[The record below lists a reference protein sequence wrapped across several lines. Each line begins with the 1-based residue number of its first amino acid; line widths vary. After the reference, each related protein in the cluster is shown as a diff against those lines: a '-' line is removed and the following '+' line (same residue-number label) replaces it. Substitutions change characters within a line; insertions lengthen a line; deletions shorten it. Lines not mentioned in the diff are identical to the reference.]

1 MSRSATAPAP
11 QRIPRRPLPGV
22 GAPGVAT
29 PEVPSRHLRLVDP
42 DARRRERRRRWL
54 VRVWA
59 VGIVAAALLGVTVH
73 AFMAE
78 VQMRLGRVEHQTKVE
93 QARYEEARLRVARL
107 DAPAAIFA
115 RALELGLVPAATTR
129 IVAAT
134 SLRGSASATSSN
146 ATKEWQDTKP
156 ALGSNP

>member
-11 QRIPRRPLPGV
+11 QRIPRRSPSGRNV
-22 GAPGVAT
+22 PGVASPT
-29 PEVPSRHLRLVDP
+29 DPSRHLRLVDP
-42 DARRRERRRRWL
+42 DARRREHRRRWL

-59 VGIVAAALLGVTVH
+59 VGIVAAALLGVMVH

-93 QARYEEARLRVARL
+93 QGKYEEARLRVARL

-115 RALELGLVPAATTR
+115 RALELGLVAAPTTR
-129 IVAAT
+129 IVPAA
-134 SLRGSASATSSN
+134 SLGRSAGAASSN
-146 ATKEWQDTKP
+146 PTQSWQDTKP

>member
-1 MSRSATAPAP
+1 M
-11 QRIPRRPLPGV
+11 
-22 GAPGVAT
+22 
-29 PEVPSRHLRLVDP
+29 
-42 DARRRERRRRWL
+42 
-54 VRVWA
+54 RVWA
-59 VGIVAAALLGVTVH
+59 VGIVAAALLGVMVH

-129 IVAAT
+129 IISAAA
-134 SLRGSASATSSN
+134 LRGSASTTSSN
-146 ATKEWQDTKP
+146 TTQEWQDTKP